1 MFSKL
6 FWPPHST
13 TLRRLRYL
21 GLRAATPPRVRHF
34 ERSDS
39 VFALQRIQLF
49 SIFGRSNSF
58 FAFQQSIRLEPKIPL
73 FAASRTKGFEV
84 AGELADGAI
93 TFASSPPTTCCSCSQ
108 MPRCR
113 SSPQAPTACIS
124 WNSHGRPPRSRGR
137 APHPR
142 SRADNYMY
150 MWVFGFPHCD
160 SAAFAQGDRTRLAE
174 VPEEVICKIVLET
187 RRGSVRSPRMRAVR
201 YL

>member
-21 GLRAATPPRVRHF
+21 GLRAVTPPRVRHF
-34 ERSDS
+34 ERVIRCSRS
-39 VFALQRIQLF
+39 SESSSSQSSAEVIA
-49 SIFGRSNSF
+49 SSRSNS
-58 FAFQQSIRLEPKIPL
+58 RLGLSRKFPCM
-73 FAASRTKGFEV
+73 FAASSTKGFEV

-113 SSPQAPTACIS
+113 SSAQAPTACIS
-124 WNSHGRPPRSRGR
+124 WNSDGRPPRSRGR

-150 MWVFGFPHCD
+150 MWVSGFPHCD
-160 SAAFAQGDRTRLAE
+160 SAAFAHGDRTRL
-174 VPEEVICKIVLET
+174 C
-187 RRGSVRSPRMRAVR
+187 RSTGGGD
-201 YL
+201 L